1 MRKNNFRYTI
11 VIIFF
16 FKLCQWSSMFG
27 QPTYRNA
34 NRF

>member
-1 MRKNNFRYTI
+1 
-11 VIIFF
+11 
-16 FKLCQWSSMFG
+16 MFG